1 MNEYI
6 NLTLENIDEEHIC
19 CAIGDKKHQAG
30 VDSKK
35 EWIKSKLK
43 DGHIFRK
50 LNARGKIF
58 IEYEP
63 IETAWIPISGK
74 NYEYIYCLWVA
85 GSFKGK
91 GIGKELIEYA
101 INDSKEKGKSGIC
114 TLVSKKKKPFI
125 GEKKFFEHYGFKVV
139 DSIADYE
146 LLALQFEDGE
156 TPKFNDNARTMK
168 IDNQDL
174 SVRLSKNK
182 IDKYFNKIK
191 MSFQHFEKKKVH
203 NRKDAFKLLSARIN
217 YLTSNTKLRN
227 NKDKVF
233 VGIYYSNP
241 FLNSD
246 VSLEKLQT
254 RLKWSIDRAGFTNNE
269 KQIMLKYSF
278 IDGFKKKTF
287 QILPLKNKKYK
298 SYNKKRNDVNN
309 QNNKG
314 ILQFGIAEINS
325 IWKR

>member
-1 MNEYI
+1 MNVKKTNGY
-6 NLTLENIDEEHIC
+6 NLSGGIFDLRFDDNQPNYVPNSIQYLGYEIG
-19 CAIGDKKHQAG
+19 AIIRYRANG
-30 VDSKK
+30 
-35 EWIKSKLK
+35 
-43 DGHIFRK
+43 
-50 LNARGKIF
+50 
-58 IEYEP
+58 
-63 IETAWIPISGK
+63 
-74 NYEYIYCLWVA
+74 
-85 GSFKGK
+85 
-91 GIGKELIEYA
+91 
-101 INDSKEKGKSGIC
+101 
-114 TLVSKKKKPFI
+114 
-125 GEKKFFEHYGFKVV
+125 
-139 DSIADYE
+139 
-146 LLALQFEDGE
+146 
-156 TPKFNDNARTMK
+156 K